1 MWPSVDRGR
10 RTYIKAPT
18 SAINS
23 IILKCTPEVY
33 VVRREDLII
42 SKIAWAKEC
51 HPEVQKRDV
60 QNLLATGYDE
70 RYLERW
76 LE

>member
-1 MWPSVDRGR
+1 M
-10 RTYIKAPT
+10 
-18 SAINS
+18 
-23 IILKCTPEVY
+23 
-33 VVRREDLII
+33 RREDLII